1 MIINVV
7 GAGDNR
13 PVIYALLKV
22 CQTFGDVLLISDRDY
37 VFRLSNTGESGGH
50 YQNVMVT
57 YATGGIDDFLETFD
71 YDFTDFS
78 YTITENSVEAS
89 ADLNIYVKSMSV
101 ESNTDILEYFDD
113 YVTIE
118 LYNPLVCKGPMF
130 TRIEEFEA
138 LRDMCSMPQA
148 LIEILAENVAKA
160 FSISTKN
167 FIAIASKDPT
177 KAPSPTFHDYVK
189 LIKRRLKK

>member
-1 MIINVV
+1 MIINIV

-57 YATGGIDDFLETFD
+57 YATGGIDDFLSGFD

-78 YTITENSVEAS
+78 FTITENAVEAS
-89 ADLNIYVKSMSV
+89 ADLNIYVKSMSA
-101 ESNTDILEYFDD
+101 EADADILEYFDD
-113 YVTIE
+113 YITIE
-118 LYNPLVCKGPMF
+118 LYNPLVCKGPIF
-130 TRIEEFEA
+130 TRIEEFEG
-138 LRDMCSMPQA
+138 LRDMCSMPA
-148 LIEILAENVAKA
+148 PLLEVLAEKVAKF
-160 FSISTKN
+160 FSISAKN
-167 FIAIASKDPT
+167 FITIASKDPT
-177 KAPSPTFHDYVK
+177 KAPPPTIYDYIK
-189 LIKRRLKK
+189 LIQRRLKK

>member
-167 FIAIASKDPT
+167 LIAIASKNPT

-189 LIKRRLKK
+189 MIKRRLKK